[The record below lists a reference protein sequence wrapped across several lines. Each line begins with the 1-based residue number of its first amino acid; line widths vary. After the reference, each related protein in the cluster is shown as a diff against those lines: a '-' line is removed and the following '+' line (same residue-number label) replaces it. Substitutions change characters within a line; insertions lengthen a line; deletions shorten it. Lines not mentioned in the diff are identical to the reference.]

1 MDKEKR
7 INQIIERTVKY
18 ATKNIDANFATRYA
32 QQIQQD
38 ARRYIIGCNS
48 GDKITMSSADLVN
61 YIIVAKRVDDDRL
74 AY

>member
-38 ARRYIIGCNS
+38 ARRYII
-48 GDKITMSSADLVN
+48 SSK
-61 YIIVAKRVDDDRL
+61 YTL
-74 AY
+74 ALLASSPP